1 MKCRICQHDRRGD
14 SMRGRGM
21 SIGDYVAAA
30 VLMVLILWSV
40 AGILAQDKFTL

>member
-1 MKCRICQHDRRGD
+1 
-14 SMRGRGM
+14 M

-30 VLMVLILWSV
+30 VLMVLILSDV

>member
-1 MKCRICQHDRRGD
+1 MKCRICRHDCRGD
-14 SMRGRGM
+14 SMMGRGM

-30 VLMVLILWSV
+30 VLMALILSGV